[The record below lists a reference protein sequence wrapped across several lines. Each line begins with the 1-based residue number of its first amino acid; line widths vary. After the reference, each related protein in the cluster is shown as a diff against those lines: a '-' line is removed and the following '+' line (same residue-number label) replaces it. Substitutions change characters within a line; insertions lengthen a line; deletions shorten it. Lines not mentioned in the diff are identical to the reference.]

1 MPWDLEYTISES
13 IFYVLYLSTTNKSS
27 RSAEGLRAR
36 MYAPAHGQVNNSSK
50 ANFPIKTTNVD
61 CEQDYLPCVE
71 FIDKLS
77 QTLYSSN
84 QVNDRQRS
92 SLLAQWVWKSPSG
105 AKGQLHV
112 GSVVPLLCCPAKLIT
127 NKTNW
132 SFNIIFNIS
141 P

>member
-1 MPWDLEYTISES
+1 MLFREKIIQKNEDS
-13 IFYVLYLSTTNKSS
+13 IKIFAMGFRIHNFILYKSTTNKSS

-61 CEQDYLPCVE
+61 CEQDYLSCVE

-77 QTLYSSN
+77 RTLYSSN

-92 SLLAQWVWKSPSG
+92 SSLAQWV
-105 AKGQLHV
+105 
-112 GSVVPLLCCPAKLIT
+112 
-127 NKTNW
+127 
-132 SFNIIFNIS
+132 
-141 P
+141 

>member
-1 MPWDLEYTISES
+1 MSYTAQRQTRVAD
-13 IFYVLYLSTTNKSS
+13 VLK
-27 RSAEGLRAR
+27 
-36 MYAPAHGQVNNSSK
+36 YAPAHGQVNDSSK

-92 SLLAQWVWKSPSG
+92 SSLAQWV
-105 AKGQLHV
+105 
-112 GSVVPLLCCPAKLIT
+112 
-127 NKTNW
+127 
-132 SFNIIFNIS
+132 
-141 P
+141 